1 MLTELLLQFCSINKK
16 SLFIQDR
23 DRIKMDFHPGY
34 KLYRRKNALTQSA
47 ASRLPNHFI
56 AGPSASSQLLDQP
69 DGYLCDSI
77 FLQTQK
83 DICIFQ
89 GEDTLLRSY
98 IWDNS
103 WLHSHRNT
111 KVFHITGYSLVQ
123 TLSLY
128 ISISNFRHFNA
139 TSNSKSHNQDVFPS
153 KVELCS
159 AYIIYCIKLMEVTWQ
174 YTLRGD
180 RAYKVHSSDTFN
192 PKIYVL

>member
-128 ISISNFRHFNA
+128 ISISNFRHFNEGFAPLA
-139 TSNSKSHNQDVFPS
+139 TLNLTIRMFFPARWS
-153 KVELCS
+153 CAQL
-159 AYIIYCIKLMEVTWQ
+159 IL
-174 YTLRGD
+174 YTALNWWRLHD
-180 RAYKVHSSDTFN
+180 N
-192 PKIYVL
+192 IL